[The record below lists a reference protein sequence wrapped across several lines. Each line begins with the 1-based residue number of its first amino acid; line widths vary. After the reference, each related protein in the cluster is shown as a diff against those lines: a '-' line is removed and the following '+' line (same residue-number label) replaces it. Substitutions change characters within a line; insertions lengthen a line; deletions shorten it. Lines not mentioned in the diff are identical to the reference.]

1 MDQRSDQAEQT
12 EQLQTEQDLVRTE
25 PDPLIS
31 AVLYTALLIPVI
43 LVIAWFFYRFTSGRW
58 ADDTSGDE

>member
-1 MDQRSDQAEQT
+1 MDPQSDQAEQT
-12 EQLQTEQDLVRTE
+12 EQLLTEEDIVRTE

-58 ADDTSGDE
+58 ADDTSAHE